1 MSPAECKR
9 RAALALGVCLIALTF
24 LLETWVADR
33 RMPNP
38 ASPFVWT
45 ALGAVAV
52 LALAFA
58 WWYRRKARE
67 TST

>member
-1 MSPAECKR
+1 MTQGEYR
-9 RAALALGVCLIALTF
+9 RRSGLALGICLIALIF

-45 ALGAVAV
+45 LLGGVAV
-52 LALAFA
+52 VSAGFAL
-58 WWYRRKARE
+58 WYRRKA
-67 TST
+67 TSS

>member
-1 MSPAECKR
+1 MTQAECR
-9 RAALALGVCLIALTF
+9 RRSGLALGVCLIALVF

-45 ALGAVAV
+45 LLGAVAAV
-52 LALAFA
+52 SAALAL
-58 WWYRRKARE
+58 WYRRKAAAG
-67 TST
+67 